1 MLIVVVD
8 RCSVFG
14 PPEAKV
20 TWSFELSG
28 LRLKVAELERFDVHW
43 QPQLLDVAGEV
54 HSHLPRCTIDRSL
67 DSLYLLVLL
76 PLQLDWSVPESCQ
89 TFAGTVLRSERPSS
103 DRDPTPVGTS
113 SPRSDSG
120 PLFASF
126 RIHFVD
132 LC

>member
-1 MLIVVVD
+1 MLFVVVD
-8 RCSVFG
+8 RRSVFG
-14 PPEAKV
+14 PPEANV

-67 DSLYLLVLL
+67 DSLCLLVLL

-89 TFAGTVLRSERPSS
+89 TFVGTVLRLERPSS
-103 DRDPTPVGTS
+103 DGDPTSAGTS
-113 SPRSDSG
+113 SPPSDSG
-120 PLFASF
+120 HPFASF